1 MKMKSALYNT
11 FALEVLNN
19 KKKGKTKTTNA
30 TNSIIFIIKGD
41 FCISVCTTYLHTS
54 AQTTK
59 IVS

>member
-11 FALEVLNN
+11 FALKVLNN

-41 FCISVCTTYLHTS
+41 FCISVCTTYLHTC
-54 AQTTK
+54 TNN
-59 IVS
+59 